1 MGMCLDK
8 RVLGGLAVAGLGVAV
23 FAPHLLT
30 AMLPILFIAICP
42 LSMLLM
48 GKAMMGGA
56 RQTSAVAAGEALALG
71 AVYRC
76 PMHGDVSAAQ
86 PGRCPVCGMALAPVT
101 SPQPIDAAYR
111 TAPALNPSQQMTLL
125 RSQLQQMGEQ
135 HAAIAGELARLQAV
149 PIETGPTA
157 IERRME
163 ETAAGNIPTVPELQA
178 LISDGRVVQRP
189 HA

>member
-8 RVLGGLAVAGLGVAV
+8 RVLGGLAAAGLGVAV

-76 PMHGDVSAAQ
+76 PMHGDVISTQ
-86 PGRCPVCGMALAPVT
+86 PGRCPACGMALVPVT
-101 SPQPIDAAYR
+101 SPQPIDAACR
-111 TAPALNPSQQMTLL
+111 AAPALNQSQQMDLM
-125 RSQLQQMGEQ
+125 RIRLQQIGEQ
-135 HAAIAGELARLQAV
+135 HAAIEGELARLQAV
-149 PIETGPTA
+149 PIEAGPT
-157 IERRME
+157 
-163 ETAAGNIPTVPELQA
+163 TDNAAGNASAAPELRRA
-178 LISDGRVVQRP
+178 FP
-189 HA
+189 